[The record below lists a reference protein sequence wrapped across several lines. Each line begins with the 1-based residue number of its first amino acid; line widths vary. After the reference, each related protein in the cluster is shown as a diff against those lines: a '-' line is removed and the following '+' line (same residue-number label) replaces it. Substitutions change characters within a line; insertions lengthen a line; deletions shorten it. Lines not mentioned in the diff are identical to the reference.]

1 MQADKRLNDV
11 LTRLD
16 EKKRKNRVV
25 TRLYDG
31 FTS

>member
-1 MQADKRLNDV
+1 MQTDKRLNDV
-11 LTRLD
+11 LTHLD
-16 EKKRKNRVV
+16 EKRGKNRVV